1 MIEAIWVE
9 KYRPSKV
16 DEIVDQAEVVE
27 RLKGYLKSR
36 NLPNMLFSGPPGTGK
51 TTCAIALAKE
61 LFGPV
66 WKTNF
71 LELNAS
77 DERGIDVVRG
87 KIKSFARYLAHGTE
101 EGNSRSFKI
110 IFLDEAD
117 ALTKDAQHAMRRT
130 MEMFSQNCRFILSCN
145 YSSKIIEPIQ
155 SRCALFRFKPIPR
168 EAMEERIR
176 FIAQQEGLKLVDTGL
191 EAILY
196 LSEGDLRKAINLLQ
210 SSSAYS
216 REISDQVVYGVV
228 ARARPEDIRRILQTA
243 LDGDFMKARELLRE
257 LMVSQGMSGLDVVSQ
272 LHREVYNL
280 RIPEETKVK
289 LADVIGEYDY
299 RITEG
304 SNELIQLE
312 ALLAQFV
319 YLGRKIHEGH
329 KSGRGPGD

>member
-1 MIEAIWVE
+1 ME

-16 DEIVDQAEVVE
+16 DEIVDQKEVVE
-27 RLKGYLKSR
+27 RLKGYLQSR

-61 LFGPV
+61 LFGST
-66 WKTNF
+66 WKANF

-87 KIKSFARYLAHGTE
+87 KIKSFARYLAHGVEGGTE
-101 EGNSRSFKI
+101 SFKI

-130 MEMFSQNCRFILSCN
+130 MERYSQNCRFILSCN

-155 SRCALFRFKPIPR
+155 SRCAIFRFKPIPR

-176 FIAQQEGLKLVDTGL
+176 YIAKKEGLKLTDKGV

-210 SSSAYS
+210 SASAFGH
-216 REISDQVVYGVV
+216 EITDDVIYGVV
-228 ARARPEDIRRILQTA
+228 AKARPEDIRRILETA
-243 LDGDFMKARELLRE
+243 LRGDFMKAREMLRE
-257 LMVSQGMSGLDVVSQ
+257 LMVSQGMSGLDVVGQ

-280 RIPEETKVK
+280 PLPEEVKVK

-319 YLGRKIHEGH
+319 YLGRKYEGD
-329 KSGRGPGD
+329 KQSRGSGD